1 MHRFVFLYGSNNV
14 FPTAQ
19 SEAMSR
25 FLIPVFQQKT
35 SITNTCFLSKTFPL
49 PIKNNLTSDFYSSN
63 KEIRLLS
70 LAWQRESF

>member
-19 SEAMSR
+19 SETMSH

-35 SITNTCFLSKTFPL
+35 SITNTVFCQK
-49 PIKNNLTSDFYSSN
+49 
-63 KEIRLLS
+63 LS
-70 LAWQRESF
+70 LCQAKESNRISLFELQNSEVKLFFIGNL